1 MNEPQAPAMSPLF
14 PETIAAKGAWR
25 FVPLILLIVSLT
37 GAIFHA
43 ATLPTGATGYQNAP
57 DEAAH
62 VVYIRSLARGVM
74 PTQANSA
81 ADPLGYEW
89 HQPPLYYAIGTLFL
103 PLGERGLRGLSILCG
118 VLTLLVIY
126 RTARL
131 LKPDDPDFAILAMGV
146 AALLPT
152 HLVVTS
158 GVNND
163 SLLELC
169 CSSVLYLLLVAFR
182 SGLNLWRAVW
192 LGVLIGLAVLTKV
205 SGILLLPTA
214 IFACLLMRLHGE
226 TGKSVWRGVGG
237 ILAGFLVVSSWWF
250 VRNQLVYG
258 SPLPLSQFNA
268 AFAGTMQAETAAQ
281 KLGGWNNYWQHCA
294 ESIFQSFWAVYTT
307 TQGAIQGIPRFLEP
321 QVYLLFV
328 IVAVGVIGGMTRL
341 HFQRKTEFTPMQ
353 QHFLWVLFAFLTLIG
368 GAFAAFLTK
377 YYQVQGRYLFPAMLP
392 LSFVVA
398 LGWRAILPKDYKG
411 LGSAFLLILL
421 GATSLIL
428 LRYIA
433 YA

>member
-14 PETIAAKGAWR
+14 PETVAAKGAWR
-25 FVPLILLIVSLT
+25 FVPLILLSLYLA

-62 VVYIRSLARGVM
+62 VAYIRSLSQGVM

-131 LKPDDPDFAILAMGV
+131 LKPDDPDFAIVAMGV
-146 AALLPT
+146 AALIPT
-152 HLVVTS
+152 HLAVTS
-158 GVNND
+158 AVNND

-169 CSSVLYLLLVAFR
+169 CSVVLYLLLIAFR

-192 LGVLIGLAVLTKV
+192 IGVLIGLAVLTKV
-205 SGILLLPTA
+205 SGILLVPVA
-214 IFACLLMRLHGE
+214 VFACLLMRLHGE
-226 TGKSVWRGVGG
+226 TGKSIWRGIGG
-237 ILAGFLVVSSWWF
+237 SLAGFLVVSSWWF
-250 VRNQLVYG
+250 ARNQLVYG

-268 AFAGTMQAETAAQ
+268 AFAGTVQAQTLVDQ
-281 KLGGWNNYWQHCA
+281 LGGWNAYWLYCTA
-294 ESIFQSFWAVYTT
+294 NVFRSFWAVYTT
-307 TQGAIQGIPRFLEP
+307 TEGTAYGIPRFLEL
-321 QVYLLFV
+321 QVYLLFAF
-328 IVAVGVIGGMTRL
+328 VAVGVGIGMTRL

-353 QHFLWVLFAFLTLIG
+353 QHFLWVLFAFFVLIS

-392 LSFVVA
+392 ISFVVA
-398 LGWRAILPKDYKG
+398 LGWRAILPKDYRG